1 MMVEKFAGI
10 SGLLWL
16 LRGNA
21 TPPALAE
28 RAVGSLSAEIFAFPG
43 TIGLMPIECSD
54 TILGAS
60 QTLFS
65 VQ

>member
-28 RAVGSLSAEIFAFPG
+28 RAVGSLSAEIFAFP
-43 TIGLMPIECSD
+43 
-54 TILGAS
+54 
-60 QTLFS
+60 
-65 VQ
+65 VQSG